1 MAQKERRQR
10 WKKVK
15 EKLLVIVFV
24 SVFSVGNF
32 AIAAEIDTNKLN
44 SDLLKKEVDRKA
56 SSPESLNMQQI
67 AYDLLERNVRKH
79 RDSSLYKLILVNDKI
94 STKYQNLNYRI
105 NKLLKY
111 KVDIKLNHDI
121 KLK

>member
-1 MAQKERRQR
+1 M
-10 WKKVK
+10 KKVK